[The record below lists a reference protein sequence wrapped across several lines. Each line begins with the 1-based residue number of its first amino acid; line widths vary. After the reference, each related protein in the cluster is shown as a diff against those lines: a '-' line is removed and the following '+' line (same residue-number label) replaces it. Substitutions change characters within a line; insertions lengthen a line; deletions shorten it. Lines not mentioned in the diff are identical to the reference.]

1 MLLLAR
7 SLLLKLGSQWVNNME
22 ETITISKEEY
32 EKHLKNEMW
41 LECLNRAGLDNWE
54 WIDVAQ
60 QMMEDM
66 ENTK

>member
-1 MLLLAR
+1 
-7 SLLLKLGSQWVNNME
+7 ME
-22 ETITISKEEY
+22 ETITISKKEY

-41 LECLNRAGLDNWE
+41 LECLQRSGLDNWE